1 MTNHSLKI
9 RKITLKNFIGIKTGL
24 NKNELTIDF
33 KKLMNK
39 DIIVILGENGTGK
52 STLSSVLH
60 ALPGT
65 TDKRNKF
72 IIDDKEG
79 VKKVVYE
86 RDDGVEYECKIVYSP
101 TKTGHS
107 TKGFIDKI
115 TKDGEK
121 IELNPNGN
129 ITSYKDIL
137 ADELG
142 LTDSILK
149 LANQNDVCKGHVDM
163 TSTERKVNMA
173 TFLPEDIYSNYFNI
187 VDKTYREMKT
197 RINVL
202 VEAIGKMHD
211 ESTIEKELIR
221 VTDKINKLVEK
232 RDKCLSKIT
241 ELKTKIDI
249 LKDENIDKRCKQI
262 DSEIRDF
269 NRELE
274 KIASKLEFLHKDSLE
289 SIISTED
296 SNDNKKIE
304 KVLNE
309 LKSKL
314 EQTKIDK
321 SILTSSITD
330 LKDKRNS
337 ISKDISAKESILA
350 DINTDLS
357 LNQLKDLL
365 KEYRMRFE
373 ELDKLISKLDTS
385 VTKSDFM
392 IGFDIVD
399 TVRKFID
406 SIREYDFDHV
416 QYVITH
422 DYSDI
427 EHEAMELLDHK
438 EKIMQIKIGLE
449 NKIIDLN
456 SNSDMKDILD
466 KRPVDCKIDDCPFIK
481 NANKWLSIEKEI
493 DIVAKALEDANK
505 KLNKV
510 DNELSI
516 LNEYKEI
523 HDKIEKLFNY
533 ISVNAPIIN
542 KLPYSDKYSTEKA
555 IYKAIEKGNIQLAKC
570 DDFDE
575 FIEILEYKEEYMELK
590 FKKIPTIENDIKVLE
605 TQGKFISSAKD
616 DLAKLENSY
625 REVKSSIASKE
636 SKLSALIDTEDYL
649 EKVID
654 ALNVYSDKKN
664 AYDTISMDM
673 SIAFDELKIIKRK
686 LEEMDNYKDKLKDKK
701 ERLSEIEEELN
712 PLTRERELYKM
723 EQLKIADHKQE
734 IASIEEDMFKCEIIR
749 ASLSVKD
756 NGIPVGALEYFM
768 DIVRSNANV
777 MLSNAFNGALYLEEF
792 VINTKDFIIPYKKNG
807 DSGMD
812 VSFASSSE
820 RSFISLCLTLAIIE
834 ETVSKY
840 GIVILDEIDRG
851 FGDNAK
857 YKFID
862 ILGTQIRRIGI
873 KQVFMVSHNYSFYEG
888 YDIGYLCF
896 PGSNLTNKEKDS
908 VIEIEAGN

>member
-1 MTNHSLKI
+1 MNHSLKI
-9 RKITLKNFIGIKTGL
+9 RKIKLKNFIGIRNGL
-24 NKNELTIDF
+24 GKFELTIDF

-39 DIIVILGENGTGK
+39 DIIIILGENGTGK
-52 STLSSVLH
+52 TTLSSVLH

-65 TDKRNKF
+65 TDRRTKF
-72 IIDDKEG
+72 IIEGKEG
-79 VKKVVYE
+79 LKKVVYE
-86 RDDGVEYECKIVYSP
+86 RDDGVEYECKLVYTPS
-101 TKTGHS
+101 KTGHN
-107 TKGFIDKI
+107 TKGFI
-115 TKDGEK
+115 TKTTASGEV
-121 IELNPNGN
+121 IELNSNGN
-129 ITSYKDIL
+129 ISSYKDL
-137 ADELG
+137 LKDELG

-187 VDKTYREMKT
+187 VDKTFKEMKT
-197 RINVL
+197 RISVL

-211 ESTIEKELIR
+211 DATIERELKN
-221 VTDKINKLVEK
+221 TTEKINNLVNK
-232 RDKCLSKIT
+232 RDKCIGKIK
-241 ELKTKIDI
+241 ELETRIDI
-249 LKDENIDKRCKQI
+249 LKDEDIVRREKEIDHTIKSLNK
-262 DSEIRDF
+262 
-269 NRELE
+269 ELE
-274 KIASKLEFLHKDSLE
+274 KIADKLEFIHRENLSTILGSEKD
-289 SIISTED
+289 IS
-296 SNDNKKIE
+296 NKKVD
-304 KVLNE
+304 KVLKE
-309 LKSKL
+309 LNIQL
-314 EQTKIDK
+314 QQTEIDRN
-321 SILTSSITD
+321 ILINSITD
-330 LKDKRNS
+330 LKDKRNT
-337 ISKDISAKESILA
+337 ISKDISSKEAILE

-365 KEYRMRFE
+365 KTYKKRYD
-373 ELDKLISKLDTS
+373 ELDKMISKLNTS

-392 IGFDIVD
+392 IGYEIVS
-399 TVRKFID
+399 TVRKLIE
-406 SIREYDFDHV
+406 SIREYDYDLIS
-416 QYVITH
+416 YVINH

-427 EHEAMELLDHK
+427 ESDANEAIEYRDKLLQLK
-438 EKIMQIKIGLE
+438 NNME

-466 KRPVDCKIDDCPFIK
+466 KRPSGCVIDDCPFIE
-481 NANKWLSIEKEI
+481 NARKWLTIEEEI
-493 DIVAKALEDANK
+493 TKVSNALSDANK

-510 DNELSI
+510 NNDLATFEDYRI
-516 LNEYKEI
+516 I
-523 HDKIEKLFNY
+523 HDRIEKLINY
-533 ISVNAPIIN
+533 IHTNEPIIT
-542 KLPYSDKYSTEKA
+542 KLPYSSKYTTEKA
-555 IYKAIEKGNIQLAKC
+555 IYKVIEKGNNELTKC

-575 FIEILEYKEEYMELK
+575 FIEILECKDEYNELK
-590 FKKIPTIENDIKVLE
+590 FKKIPSIENEIKLIE
-605 TQGKFISSAKD
+605 TQGKFIMSAKE
-616 DLAKLENSY
+616 DLERLENEY
-625 REVKSSIASKE
+625 LNIRHLITDKE
-636 SKLSALIDTEDYL
+636 TKLSTLDDKKEYL
-649 EKVID
+649 ENVISS
-654 ALNVYSDKKN
+654 LSVYHDKKSD
-664 AYDTISMDM
+664 YDNIYEDIT
-673 SIAFDELKIIKRK
+673 IAFDELKTVKHK
-686 LEEMDNYKDKLKDKK
+686 LETMNEFKEKLKDKK
-701 ERLSEIEEELN
+701 ERLNEIEAELQ

-734 IASIEEDMFKCEIIR
+734 LASIEEDMFKCEIVR

-792 VINTKDFIIPYKKNG
+792 IINSKDFIIPYKKNG

-862 ILGTQIRRIGI
+862 ILGTQIRRIGV

-896 PGSNLTNKEKDS
+896 PGSNLTNKDSES
-908 VIEIEAGN
+908 VIEIQ